1 MKHWFNNNYKTLIIA
16 AFLIPIITV
25 AIVSISHVTKWY
37 GISNPVTWSVY
48 LSIGIEIAALSAL
61 AAISANMGK
70 KVYFPFAIVTLIQ
83 FIGNIF
89 FAYTY
94 IDINSQEFKDWVG
107 LVSPLVEFMGVD
119 PTDFVGHKRFLAFFA
134 GGMLPII
141 SLSFLHMLVKFTE
154 EDRKKEEEQPQTPEQ
169 LKDFVDETTRIRL
182 SENDLK
188 KLEEVLLNPP
198 APNENLVKATEE
210 YKNIVSLSDEDILN
224 RAQEIQMKK
233 TFERMKKIEEH
244 RESIHGPI
252 LPEDEPVGALA
263 NSEYREEK
271 ERKLQ
276 EILDIIEEEERI
288 QKEKQD
294 ILDNTI
300 DLFDQENEK
309 VMEDFV
315 DNVIKNNSEI
325 ENGKWVSEEKLK
337 QRELLTQI
345 TQQDEELGL
354 YDEEPY
360 AGPSIFPK
368 EVEYTDEYN
377 KPLYEN
383 PTQTVVEPQIDL
395 ELVEDESFPTV
406 HSTLAPTKEPWDI
419 RPIEEFEENI
429 SDWDAT
435 LMDGL
440 EDEPPF
446 FTEEE
451 LEKITQEEPTEE
463 EIQGNFST
471 IEPNTENIF
480 QDNEFLIPVD
490 EAIDNEPELTFSDEF
505 LTEAIEEFNQ
515 ESIEEELEESI
526 PETITLPFEPIP
538 LPIELNIEEVPPVI
552 EEVIEQTP
560 IGQTEDLTDEKKN

>member
-154 EDRKKEEEQPQTPEQ
+154 EDRKKEEGQPQTPEQ

-198 APNENLVKATEE
+198 APNENLVNAAEK
-210 YKNIVSLSDEDILN
+210 YKENFPLSDEDILK
-224 RAQEIQMKK
+224 RAESIQMKK
-233 TFERMKKIEEH
+233 TFERMEKIEAM
-244 RESIHGPI
+244 REELHGPI
-252 LPEDEPVGALA
+252 LPEDDIVGALA

-276 EILDIIEEEERI
+276 EILDKIEEEERI

-315 DNVIKNNSEI
+315 DNVVKNNSEI
-325 ENGKWVSEEKLK
+325 ENGKWVDEEKLK

-345 TQQDEELGL
+345 IQQDEELGL
-354 YDEEPY
+354 YDEP
-360 AGPSIFPK
+360 F
-368 EVEYTDEYN
+368 DN
-377 KPLYEN
+377 PL
-383 PTQTVVEPQIDL
+383 
-395 ELVEDESFPTV
+395 
-406 HSTLAPTKEPWDI
+406 
-419 RPIEEFEENI
+419 IEEQSTTDDNI
-429 SDWDAT
+429 SDWDVT

-440 EDEPPF
+440 EDEEPF

-451 LEKITQEEPTEE
+451 IEKILQEEPTEE

-480 QDNEFLIPVD
+480 QYDEFLIPVD
-490 EAIDNEPELTFSDEF
+490 ESIDNEPELTFSDEF

-515 ESIEEELEESI
+515 ESIEEELEESM

-538 LPIELNIEEVPPVI
+538 LPIELIIEEVPPVI

>member
-89 FAYTY
+89 FAYTF
-94 IDINSQEFKDWVG
+94 IDINSQEFRDWVD
-107 LVSPLVEFMGVD
+107 LVSPLTELLGVD
-119 PTDFVGHKRFLAFFA
+119 PTDLVGNKRFLAFFA

-154 EDRKKEEEQPQTPEQ
+154 EDRKNEEVQPQTPDQ

-198 APNENLVKATEE
+198 APNENLVNAAEK
-210 YKNIVSLSDEDILN
+210 YKQITTLSDEEILK
-224 RAQEIQMKK
+224 RAESIQMKK
-233 TFERMKKIEEH
+233 TFERMEKIEAM
-244 RESIHGPI
+244 RESLHGPI

-263 NSEYREEK
+263 NSEYK
-271 ERKLQ
+271 EHKLQ
-276 EILDIIEEEERI
+276 EILDELEEQERI

-300 DLFDQENEK
+300 DLYDEENEK
-309 VMEDFV
+309 VMNSFV

-337 QRELLTQI
+337 QRELLNQI

-354 YDEEPY
+354 YDEPF
-360 AGPSIFPK
+360 GNPLIK
-368 EVEYTDEYN
+368 ED
-377 KPLYEN
+377 
-383 PTQTVVEPQIDL
+383 
-395 ELVEDESFPTV
+395 
-406 HSTLAPTKEPWDI
+406 
-419 RPIEEFEENI
+419 I
-429 SDWDAT
+429 SDWDVT

-440 EDEPPF
+440 EDEEPL

-451 LEKITQEEPTEE
+451 TEKILQEEPTEE

-471 IEPNTENIF
+471 IEPITENIF

-490 EAIDNEPELTFSDEF
+490 ESINNEPELTFSEEF
-505 LTEAIEEFNQ
+505 LTDAIEEFNQ

-538 LPIELNIEEVPPVI
+538 LPIDLTIEEVAPPVI